1 MLTVPA
7 GGGGLLGVLGAL
19 ELALV
24 LVGGGFVDELC
35 DDGAPALE
43 VCVVLVGADGVREAV
58 RLPDGELCGVR
69 GAGDVCSAL
78 LVRVACPPGRR
89 DDD

>member
-1 MLTVPA
+1 
-7 GGGGLLGVLGAL
+7 
-19 ELALV
+19 
-24 LVGGGFVDELC
+24 
-35 DDGAPALE
+35 
-43 VCVVLVGADGVREAV
+43 V

>member
-7 GGGGLLGVLGAL
+7 GGGLLDVLGAL

-24 LVGGGFVDELC
+24 LVCGAFVDELG

-43 VCVVLVGADGVREAV
+43 LCVVLVGADGVREAV

-69 GAGDVCSAL
+69 CAGDVRGAP